1 MYKSKIHPIEAAALL
16 ALCITLCVSASAQAR
31 QTVLEDNVIRLH
43 VVAVSD
49 DENEQRIKREVRDA
63 VLSLLEPRLSGCE
76 TAAQA
81 REAVLCAV
89 PDIERAALES
99 SEGRE
104 VHVSLGRE
112 RFHARTGDGYTLPA
126 GEYTTLR
133 VTLGGGGGHNWW
145 GVVFPDL
152 VPGPDADFTDAA
164 SILGEDNIA
173 LITDAEGRELRFRLL
188 DWLFQFRDSARW

>member
-16 ALCITLCVSASAQAR
+16 ALCVTLCVSASAQAR

-81 REAVLCAV
+81 REAVLCAA
-89 PDIERAALES
+89 PDIERAALER

-104 VHVSLGRE
+104 VRVSLGRE
-112 RFHARTGDGYTLPA
+112 RFPARTGDGYTLPA
-126 GEYTTLR
+126 GEYTALR
-133 VTLGGGGGHNWW
+133 VTLGAGGGHNWW

-152 VPGPDADFTDAA
+152 VPAADADFTDAA

-173 LITDAEGRELRFRLL
+173 LITDADGRELRFRLL
-188 DWLFQFRDSARW
+188 DLLFRFRDLVRQ